1 MVGVV
6 RTVWFLATSVD
17 LLGLAAVVL
26 QGKVN
31 EVLFVGE
38 QFVVACRP
46 GACHKG
52 CRPGG
57 RGCPLEGRVARFP
70 TREAALAAAA
80 V

>member
-1 MVGVV
+1 MVVGAV
-6 RTVWFLATSVD
+6 RTVWFVAASAD

-26 QGKVN
+26 QGKVS

-38 QFVVACRP
+38 RLVVGCRP
-46 GACHKG
+46 GACHKR

-57 RGCPLEGRVARFP
+57 RGCPLKGRVVRFP

-80 V
+80 